1 VGPYVV
7 DQDALFTHL
16 ATEDLVINKTTYDIS
31 SSLSIKN
38 IFGYSYMVDALDY
51 APSDTPYP
59 IVLLN
64 SPGTLLSGASLQMET
79 TRTKT
84 YSDEVQLPGK
94 AFADRLNYLFGVFY
108 LNSNQDYY
116 VPTWIGANDAY
127 VHFANTAGNKSYA
140 GFTQASY
147 AVTDQLNVT
156 LGGRY
161 TREDIS
167 MVQDA
172 QSVFGQGNPQ
182 RATESHPS
190 WTASLD
196 YHLTHELM
204 VYVTTR
210 GSWRR
215 GGFNG
220 LDPPTPTPE
229 TAASKPGGNYFLPEQ
244 VRDVEG
250 GFKFDGH
257 IGALPV
263 RADVAV
269 YNSWVTD
276 IQKTAYLVIAG
287 EVATATV
294 NVPKSDIKGVEADA
308 TIRPID
314 WLRLGASVTYTD
326 ARFTEPQSLLFGNP
340 VVYGP
345 FGDVAR
351 FSGSVYADTTWN
363 LPGDK
368 GALNY
373 HIDLYGQS
381 AFWFSN
387 LGATIQPGTELPPYT
402 LLNMRLD
409 WDDMFGKGVKV
420 SLFVKNVTDRL
431 YYTGGAPNAQTYS
444 LEQATF
450 GMPRT
455 YGIVIRE
462 KF

>member
-38 IFGYSYMVDALDY
+38 IFGYSYMRDALDY
-51 APSDTPYP
+51 TPPDSPYP
-59 IVLLN
+59 YILLN

-79 TRTKT
+79 TTTKT
-84 YSDEVQLPGK
+84 YSDEAQLQGK
-94 AFADRLNYLFGVFY
+94 ALTDRLNYLFGVFY
-108 LNSNQDYY
+108 LNSNQAFY
-116 VPTWIGANDAY
+116 VPLWVGADDAY
-127 VHFANTAGNKSYA
+127 VHYANTTGNKSYA

-257 IGALPV
+257 IGALPF
-263 RADVAV
+263 RTDVAV

-276 IQKTAYLVIAG
+276 IQKSAYVVLAG
-287 EVATATV
+287 NNISATV

-308 TIRPID
+308 TIQPID

-340 VVYGP
+340 VVFGP
-345 FGDVAR
+345 FGDVPR
-351 FSGSVYADTTWN
+351 FSGTVYADTTWN

-381 AFWFSN
+381 AYWFSN
-387 LGATIQPGTELPPYT
+387 LGGTIQPGTELPPYT

-420 SLFVKNVTDRL
+420 SLFVKNLTNRL